1 MPCLPHAGVALRHPR
16 GSHTLHTHEPGI
28 LNLESKIIYAVS
40 SSRYLPTQ
48 VGSCTGHYMDRIL
61 RIDHM

>member
-1 MPCLPHAGVALRHPR
+1 MPCPLHVGVALRHR
-16 GSHTLHTHEPGI
+16 QGSHTLHIHESGF
-28 LNLESKIIYAVS
+28 LNMEGKNIYVVS